1 MQSDAEA
8 VANAE
13 SCVLAD
19 AERHMVEYEGC
30 DDLYDED
37 LFDPN
42 NMPVWLDYEPDDD
55 LHEW

>member
-1 MQSDAEA
+1 MQSNAEA

-19 AERHMVEYEGC
+19 AERHMAEYEGC

-37 LFDPN
+37 WGLN
-42 NMPVWLDYEPDDD
+42 YMPAWLDYEPDDD
-55 LHEW
+55 LPEW

>member
-19 AERHMVEYEGC
+19 AERHMAEYEGW

-37 LFDPN
+37 WDEED
-42 NMPVWLDYEPDDD
+42 WDDD
-55 LHEW
+55 EDDWW

>member
-19 AERHMVEYEGC
+19 AERHMAEYEGW

-37 LFDPN
+37 WGLN
-42 NMPVWLDYEPDDD
+42 YMPAWLDYEPDDD
-55 LHEW
+55 LPEW